1 MNKKQLLELVADDT
15 GMSKADAGR
24 AVDAVFNRIG
34 NALAAGNEATF
45 VGFGTFKVVDVA
57 ERTGRNPQ
65 TGEVIVTPAKK
76 KPKFVAGTA
85 LKEAVNRQS

>member
-1 MNKKQLLELVADDT
+1 MNKKDLIELVADDT

-24 AVDAVFNRIG
+24 AVDAVFKRITD
-34 NALAAGNEATF
+34 ALKTGNEAVF

>member
-1 MNKKQLLELVADDT
+1 MKKKPMIEMVADDT

-45 VGFGTFKVVDVA
+45 VGFGSFKVGDVA